1 MAVEPKSLQRQTVQS
16 EGGEAMSAHDAKQ
29 RYVAT
34 QIPEPPIA
42 RFLFADTRMAWF
54 WLIIRLSVGSGWLF
68 AGLSKVTGFA
78 FGMRPNGAPL
88 WFMANDGAALKSFA
102 NMAVQHGGAQAVP
115 GFPDWLVGAPGWY
128 ASFLQ
133 SVVVTN
139 AGLFAYV
146 VAFGEM
152 LIGLGLIF
160 GCFTGIAALFGLFLN
175 VNFMLAG
182 VVDPNLMMSVE
193 TMLLVLAWRVSGY
206 YGVDRW
212 LLPRLGTPW
221 TGSLTR
227 RTTAGRVIRPQV
239 S

>member
-1 MAVEPKSLQRQTVQS
+1 
-16 EGGEAMSAHDAKQ
+16 
-29 RYVAT
+29 
-34 QIPEPPIA
+34 
-42 RFLFADTRMAWF
+42 
-54 WLIIRLSVGSGWLF
+54 
-68 AGLSKVTGFA
+68 
-78 FGMRPNGAPL
+78 MRPNGAPL

-133 SVVVTN
+133 SVVAPNSGV
-139 AGLFAYV
+139 FAYV
-146 VAFGEM
+146 VPFGEM
-152 LIGLGLIF
+152 LVGLGLIF

-193 TMLLVLAWRVSGY
+193 TLLLVLAWRVSGY

-227 RTTAGRVIRPQV
+227 RMTAGRVIRPQV
-239 S
+239 GR